1 MRPSRRLKTAS
12 LRRNLALDLTPMVDV
27 VFLLIIFFMVTTTFV
42 TSEVGLPVDLPSAQ
56 TGVANPADVPAV
68 TITSEEAIF
77 LGESEV
83 AEAELVDLLR
93 TRLAATPS
101 GVVVLRADRTVPH
114 GTAVRVMDLIKAAG
128 ASQIAIATHY

>member
-1 MRPSRRLKTAS
+1 MRPLRRLKDTG

-42 TSEVGLPVDLPSAQ
+42 TSEMGLPVDLPSAQ
-56 TGVANPADVPAV
+56 SGAASPADVPTV
-68 TITSEEAIF
+68 TISRDQVIF
-77 LGESEV
+77 FEDGEVPEG
-83 AEAELVDLLR
+83 ELVNLLR

-101 GVVVLRADRTVPH
+101 GVVVLRADHTVPH

-128 ASQIAIATHY
+128 AQQIAIATQN